1 MKVFETDVFKLTLH
15 PNLLK
20 EVKVHK
26 NHVLKAKDVWASR
39 DLSLSYKPDSKFFVL
54 LEGEDN
60 TAVSADARRAAAS
73 EEYSKNVAALALCS
87 DKTHEAIMGNLFLKV
102 NKPKVPTRF
111 FDKRDKALI
120 WLKSQM

>member
-1 MKVFETDVFKLTLH
+1 MKVFDTEVFKLTLH

-20 EVKVHK
+20 EVKAHK
-26 NHVLKAKDVWASR
+26 HHALRAKDVWESR
-39 DLSLSYKPDSKFFVL
+39 DQSLSYRPDARFFVL
-54 LEGEDN
+54 LEGEEN
-60 TAVSADARRAAAS
+60 ASVTPDARRAAAS
-73 EEYSKNVAALALCS
+73 VEYSKNVAALALCS

-111 FDKRDKALI
+111 FDKRDKVLI